1 MSEILNK
8 AAETAASAIM
18 RFKAKTAGRYYPGY
32 HEDMRDA
39 VKKAILAERA
49 SLSSELDRLRE
60 ENALLVGEVSDLKYR
75 LSYANESLSQRTEI
89 IHNVWDALGNP
100 TLVQNEGRTV
110 SECVSHAVR
119 TRDGEIS
126 RLREAIIEACDL
138 LMERKQGSPSRS
150 PSHNARLRLEDAV
163 GHWNGRALS
172 PDNSTQKKEG

>member
-1 MSEILNK
+1 MTEPRGIPAGIEPKLTKAISEFFARTYDGESEADVLIDII
-8 AAETAASAIM
+8 A
-18 RFKAKTAGRYYPGY
+18 
-32 HEDMRDA
+32 D
-39 VKKAILAERA
+39 AILADRA
-49 SLSSELDRLRE
+49 ELDRLRE

-75 LSYANESLSQRTEI
+75 LSYANESLSHRTEI

-150 PSHNARLRLEDAV
+150 PSHNARLRLEEAI

-172 PDNSTQKKEG
+172 PDNPTQKKEGEA

>member
-1 MSEILNK
+1 MSDTCPYCKGTGKIEATL
-8 AAETAASAIM
+8 AVRLVALRQRRGVTQDEVADV
-18 RFKAKTAGRYYPGY
+18 AK
-32 HEDMRDA
+32 
-39 VKKAILAERA
+39 
-49 SLSSELDRLRE
+49 
-60 ENALLVGEVSDLKYR
+60 
-75 LSYANESLSQRTEI
+75 
-89 IHNVWDALGNP
+89 
-100 TLVQNEGRTV
+100 VQNEGRTV

-150 PSHNARLRLEDAV
+150 PSHNARLRLEEAI